1 MIPVPLNYEI
11 VSCSRERFPL
21 FTVDTI
27 RSATMQLTGIVRS
40 GKVRLAP
47 AAWSQKIFAK
57 WLIGKLLTV
66 KYLFPADMM
75 V

>member
-1 MIPVPLNYEI
+1 MIPVPRNYEI
-11 VSCSRERFPL
+11 VSCSIERFLL

-27 RSATMQLTGIVRS
+27 RSATMQLAGIVRS
-40 GKVRLAP
+40 GKVRLEP
-47 AAWSQKIFAK
+47 AAWSQNLSAI